1 MLSITVR
8 IRSGTAGDVAA
19 VLVAAVLV
27 AVAALVGAI
36 ARNHDVPIHAD
47 TAPLYARWLP
57 HLGPG
62 TIPTVLVGALVVLF
76 GPRLAAQ
83 LSWRKLLA
91 AAYLG
96 SLVWTLSLALVDGWE
111 RGVTGRL
118 TTPTEY
124 LAEVPRVD
132 DVSTMLS
139 TFADRITGI
148 SPQTWITHVAGHPP
162 GATLIFVGLDR
173 LGLSSGAAA
182 SVLCIVVGASAA
194 VAVAVTLRA
203 LGHETA
209 ARAALPFGVLLPGAV
224 WVGASADGL
233 FAGVLAW
240 GVALFALG
248 ATGTGARGA
257 IATAAGGL
265 VLGGTLYLSYGLV
278 LAAFFPLAV
287 LAVTRRLW
295 PLLIATAAVI
305 AVVAA
310 FAALGFW
317 WFDGYEQVQ
326 QRYYQPG
333 EYGLERPYWYW
344 VWANL

>member
-1 MLSITVR
+1 MSST
-8 IRSGTAGDVAA
+8 TAPRTRGGVSGDVAA
-19 VLVAAVLV
+19 VLVTAVLV
-27 AVAALVGAI
+27 AVAAVVGAI
-36 ARNHDVPIHAD
+36 ARQHGVPIHAD

-62 TIPTVLVGALVVLF
+62 TAPAVAVGALVVLF
-76 GPRLAAQ
+76 GPRLAAH
-83 LSWRKLLA
+83 LSWRALLG

-96 SLVWTLSLALVDGWE
+96 SLAWTLGLALVDGWE
-111 RGVTGRL
+111 RGVTRRL

-124 LAEVPRVD
+124 LAEVPRID

-148 SPQTWITHVAGHPP
+148 SAQTWITHVAGHPP
-162 GATLIFVGLDR
+162 GATLVFVGLDR
-173 LGLSSGAAA
+173 LGLSGGTAA
-182 SVLCIVVGASAA
+182 SLLCILVGASAT

-240 GVALFALG
+240 AVALFALG

-257 IATAAGGL
+257 LAAGAGGL
-265 VLGGTLYLSYGLV
+265 LLGGSLYLSYGLV
-278 LAAFFPLAV
+278 LAGLLPLAV
-287 LAVTRRLW
+287 LTRTRRLR

-305 AVVAA
+305 AVVST
-310 FAALGFW
+310 FTALGFW
-317 WFDGYEQVQ
+317 WLDGYEQVR

-333 EYGLERPYWYW
+333 
-344 VWANL
+344 